1 MDHLA
6 VGDTL
11 LLTFADLG
19 DRLTGVLVG
28 KKDGRGLVVYA
39 DLPDKTLSRIR
50 KNDDVLV
57 QFAFESTLL
66 GFHTRVDAADGKGG
80 SLFLLQWPE
89 AVLDMNLRSEPRAH
103 CLFPGLVRIGAD
115 HGADHGT
122 DLGMGRG
129 TGRGTESA
137 CLVEDVSESALRIRL
152 RGENAEELRRG
163 LEPGTPVFL
172 DFAPFDPRSGY
183 SARCT
188 LIKTFRSKERSYLV
202 LALAPGDATLK
213 NIMREYV
220 ERVLA
225 NSH

>member
-19 DRLTGVLVG
+19 DRMTGVLVG
-28 KKDGRGLVVYA
+28 KKEGQGLVIYA
-39 DLPDKTLSRIR
+39 DLPHKTLSRIR

-66 GFHTRVDAADGKGG
+66 GFHTRIDSADGNGG

-89 AVLDMNLRSEPRAH
+89 AVLDMNLRAEPRVH
-103 CLFPGLVRIGAD
+103 CLFPGLIRADGAD
-115 HGADHGT
+115 GQGA
-122 DLGMGRG
+122 
-129 TGRGTESA
+129 S

-152 RGENAEELRRG
+152 RGRDAEELRRG
-163 LEPGTPVFL
+163 LTPGQSVHL
-172 DFAPFDPRSGY
+172 DFAPFDPRSNY

-188 LIKTFRSKERSYLV
+188 LLKTFRSKGRSYLV
-202 LALAPGDATLK
+202 LALEPGDAMLK
-213 NIMREYV
+213 QLIHGYV
-220 ERVLA
+220 ERILSD
-225 NSH
+225 SH